1 MNILIKREVKSALET
16 QLAMLQ
22 LWLNRTED
30 GPLKDTLRKRCD
42 ITTDAIRE
50 IDMTVSV
57 QEHDVLQQLNEL
69 MNDLS
74 EMPAAQNKLGKIVDK
89 LESA

>member
-1 MNILIKREVKSALET
+1 MNITIKREVKTALET
-16 QLAMLQ
+16 QLATLQ

-30 GPLKDTLRKRCD
+30 GPLKDTLRKRHD
-42 ITTDAIRE
+42 MTTDAIRE
-50 IDMTVSV
+50 IDMAVCV
-57 QEHDVLQQLNEL
+57 QEHDVLQQLKEL

-89 LESA
+89 LERA